1 MFDLF
6 GGANYVKNDEFDSF
20 RNAVAE
26 QIAGLKNEIALKVT
40 DSEELARNAAEN
52 AVAAELR
59 VKGLEDQFKN
69 ALNAL
74 NQFQASAKEELDSL
88 SLESN
93 NAREKSAILQSSI
106 NEVQALYSSILAAK
120 SEVDAAKES
129 IHSDIELINE
139 ALETSKTL
147 PDSIEEIQGILK
159 NSEGIYA
166 NISDL
171 LSHSASKKG
180 EIDELRDKILGKDME
195 VDGSIVHVDG
205 IRDKLEKS
213 YFDVESRVKNLESE
227 IQIVTDAI
235 HYSHEKQLEKNVADF
250 EHLVSRSNARID
262 EVDSQLKDLLPGA
275 MAAGLSAAYAKKK
288 DDETDS
294 LIKSEEKFQKSI
306 FAMAAISG
314 IPLIVDT
321 YLLFGERIGIIKVIQ
336 DTPNLLLAILP
347 LYLPALWIAVSLNKK
362 INLSKRLIEEYTH
375 KEVLGKTFAGI
386 SNQIDTL
393 NSGDGI
399 REELRTRLLFN
410 LLQVSAENPG
420 KLITD
425 YNKTD
430 HPLMSVLDNSKRLSD
445 SMEALSKIPGLE
457 AITKGLAARAAK
469 KFEETAKDVGNG
481 IDANTILEDKEESD
495 DKVDEKKE

>member
-1 MFDLF
+1 MLDFF
-6 GGANYVKNDEFDSF
+6 SGGNYVKNDEFSSF
-20 RNAVAE
+20 RKLIAE
-26 QIAGLKNEIALKVT
+26 EIARLNSAISLKVT
-40 DSEELARNAAEN
+40 DSEEAARNAADN
-52 AVAAELR
+52 AVQAELR
-59 VKGLEDQFKN
+59 VRSLESQFQD
-69 ALNAL
+69 ALNGL
-74 NQFQASAKEELDSL
+74 RQFQASAKEELDNL
-88 SLESN
+88 SRECN
-93 NAREKSAILQSSI
+93 NAREKSETLQSSI
-106 NEVQALYSSILAAK
+106 TETQALYSSILTAK

-129 IHSDIELINE
+129 IHSDIDLINE

-147 PDSIEEIQGILK
+147 PDSVDEIQGILK

-180 EIDELRDKILGKDME
+180 EIDELKDKILGRDME
-195 VDGSIVHVDG
+195 VDGANVHVDG
-205 IRDKLEKS
+205 IKDKLERS
-213 YFDVESRVKNLESE
+213 YSDVESRVKNLESD
-227 IQIVTDAI
+227 IQIVTDSI
-235 HYSHEKQLEKNVADF
+235 HYNHENQLKKNVEDF
-250 EHLVSRSNARID
+250 ESLVSKSNARIV
-262 EVDSQLKDLLPGA
+262 EVDNQLKDLLPGA

-294 LIKSEEKFQKSI
+294 LVKSEEKFQKSI

-314 IPLIVDT
+314 IPILVDT
-321 YLLFGERIGIIKVIQ
+321 YLLFGEKIGVIKVIQ

-393 NSGDGI
+393 NSGDGV

-430 HPLMSVLDNSKRLSD
+430 HPLMSVLDNSKKLSD
-445 SMEALSKIPGLE
+445 SMDALSKIPGLE
-457 AITKGLAARAAK
+457 AITKGLATRAAK
-469 KFEETAKDVGNG
+469 KFEETAHDVANG
-481 IDANTILEDKEESD
+481 IKANVILEEDELKTDNAE
-495 DKVDEKKE
+495 EKK

>member
-6 GGANYVKNDEFDSF
+6 SGANYVKKDEFDSF
-20 RNAVAE
+20 RKLVAE
-26 QIAGLKNEIALKVT
+26 EISVLKSEISLKVT
-40 DSEELARNAAEN
+40 DSEEEARNAAEN
-52 AVAAELR
+52 AVEAELR
-59 VKGLEDQFKN
+59 VKGLETQFKD

-74 NQFQASAKEELDSL
+74 HQLQTATKEELDSL
-88 SLESN
+88 SLECGTAKEQN
-93 NAREKSAILQSSI
+93 EELKSSI
-106 NEVQALYSSILAAK
+106 AETQELYSNMLAAR
-120 SEVDAAKES
+120 SEVESAKEG
-129 IHSDIELINE
+129 IHSDIDLINE
-139 ALETSKTL
+139 ALEKSKTL
-147 PDSIEEIQGILK
+147 PDSVAEIEGILN

-180 EIDELRDKILGKDME
+180 EIDELRDKILGKEIE
-195 VDGSIVHVDG
+195 VDGSVVHVDG
-205 IRDKLEKS
+205 IKDKLERS
-213 YFDVESRVKNLESE
+213 YSDVESRVKKLESD

-235 HYSHEKQLEKNVADF
+235 HYDHENQLKKNVENF
-250 EHLVSRSNARID
+250 ESLVLKSNARIA
-262 EVDSQLKDLLPGA
+262 EVDNQLKDLLPGA

-294 LIKSEEKFQKSI
+294 LVKSEEKFQNSI

-314 IPLIVDT
+314 IPLVVDI
-321 YLLFGERIGIIKVIQ
+321 YLLFGEKIGIIKVIQ

-393 NSGDGI
+393 NSGDGV

-430 HPLMSVLDNSKRLSD
+430 HPLMAVLDNSKRLSD
-445 SMEALSKIPGLE
+445 SMEALSKIPGLG
-457 AITKGLAARAAK
+457 AISKGLAARAAK
-469 KFEETAKDVGNG
+469 KFDETKKDVSDG
-481 IDANTILEDKEESD
+481 IDANSVLEDDGENDHKVEEQ
-495 DKVDEKKE
+495 K

>member
-1 MFDLF
+1 MLDFF
-6 GGANYVKNDEFDSF
+6 SGGNYVKNDEFSAF
-20 RNAVAE
+20 RKLIGE
-26 QIAGLKNEIALKVT
+26 EISRLNREISLKVT
-40 DSEELARNAAEN
+40 DSEEVARNAAEN
-52 AVAAELR
+52 AIQAELR
-59 VKGLEDQFKN
+59 VRGLESQFQE
-69 ALNAL
+69 ALNGL
-74 NQFQASAKEELDSL
+74 RQFETSAKEELDSL
-88 SLESN
+88 SFECNS
-93 NAREKSAILQSSI
+93 AREKSEELQSSI
-106 NEVQALYSSILAAK
+106 DKTQELYSAILSAK
-120 SEVDAAKES
+120 SEVDAAKEG
-129 IHSDIELINE
+129 IHSDIDSINE
-139 ALETSKTL
+139 ALEKSKTL
-147 PDSIEEIQGILK
+147 PDSVDEIEGILK

-195 VDGSIVHVDG
+195 VDGAIVHVDG
-205 IRDKLEKS
+205 IKDKLERS
-213 YFDVESRVKNLESE
+213 YSDIDSRVKNLESD

-235 HYSHEKQLEKNVADF
+235 HFDHEKQLKKNVERF
-250 EHLVSRSNARID
+250 ESLVSKSNARIV
-262 EVDSQLKDLLPGA
+262 EVDNQLKDLLPGA

-294 LIKSEEKFQKSI
+294 LVKSEEKFQKSI

-314 IPLIVDT
+314 IPLIVDI
-321 YLLFGERIGIIKVIQ
+321 YLLFGEKIGIIKVIQ

-393 NSGDGI
+393 NSEDGV

-425 YNKTD
+425 YNKSD
-430 HPLMSVLDNSKRLSD
+430 HPLMSVLDNSKKLSD
-445 SMEALSKIPGLE
+445 SMEALSRIPGLE
-457 AITKGLAARAAK
+457 VITKGLVTRAAK
-469 KFEETAKDVGNG
+469 KFEDTAKDVANG
-481 IDANTILEDKEESD
+481 IDANAILEGDKQTTGNLE
-495 DKVDEKKE
+495 EKK